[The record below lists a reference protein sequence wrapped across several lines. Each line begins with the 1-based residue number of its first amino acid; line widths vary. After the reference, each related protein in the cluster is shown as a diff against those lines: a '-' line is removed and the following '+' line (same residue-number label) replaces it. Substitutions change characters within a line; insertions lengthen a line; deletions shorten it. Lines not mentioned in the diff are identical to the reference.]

1 VFLTIETH
9 TYAYMHQDPLSKHL
23 KRDNILNII
32 CQASE
37 RDLTTS
43 GNAAYMQLEL
53 ALAHVTNEKT
63 QLEGLKHSL
72 EEEVICLQ
80 SQLQTIEYVY
90 YVLV

>member
-1 VFLTIETH
+1 
-9 TYAYMHQDPLSKHL
+9 MHQDPLSKHL
-23 KRDNILNII
+23 KHDDILNII

-37 RDLTTS
+37 RDLTTL
-43 GNAAYMQLEL
+43 GNAAYMRLEL
-53 ALAHVTNEKT
+53 ALARITNEKT

-72 EEEVICLQ
+72 EEEVIRLQ